1 MLYLAEIQKQKG
13 GFIGAGKAELKLLAC
28 QRTEQ
33 NWSAI
38 QGEELIAAPDDASA
52 YGAGVLVLVDM
63 NANRQIQAPLREA
76 GRHLVGIL
84 QNLSRQIE
92 KYKKEADEIES
103 WRQSL
108 GLQSQQLQL
117 RQEEI
122 YSREE
127 ELESTRGELERLTQE
142 SQQLEETLKSSEKQR
157 QELASAWEKLR
168 EEQQALE
175 QMQQQGEGPSPQQ
188 VAEMRSLLAQLHQGT
203 PGNVQETLHAVEFQ
217 QDLLQQHWDKL
228 HQQQQQAGAD
238 AAEIARQQ
246 QLIAQQKQELQQ
258 LQSALEQAQ
267 TEWEVQQN
275 ALTIRQ
281 EYLQQLTHRVQMEEE
296 NYQKILMLSRG
307 GLDLAVSDKV
317 DIEQI
322 EALPIEELETVV
334 ANLRKEVDQATN
346 MVHLQEE
353 ELTERQTDI
362 AQMEADMAEA
372 TAFDKLN
379 LENELADEQD
389 AYRMLE
395 QTLEGQRQTL
405 ADRQGVLAAHEQILA
420 HRQGSSQNGNQDD
433 WETALA
439 LLSSQRQQQ
448 KEELAR
454 TQADIDRLGASL
466 EQAKARVEQQ
476 VNDYLAR
483 SAQVQQ
489 LEHQLQTME
498 HSATEVQAKLALYE
512 EMIHPLQS
520 HINSLKDSLGGVT
533 AQVGGSGAIAKLEAM
548 LDDFSGHHQAAF
560 AN

>member
-13 GFIGAGKAELKLLAC
+13 GFIGSGKAELKLLAC

-38 QGEELIAAPDDASA
+38 QGEELIAAPDEASN
-52 YGAGVLVLVDM
+52 YGAAVLVLVDM

-127 ELESTRGELERLTQE
+127 ELESTRGELERMTQE

-157 QELASAWEKLR
+157 QELAAAWEKLR

-175 QMQQQGEGPSPQQ
+175 QYRGEGLSIQQ
-188 VAEMRSLLAQLHQGT
+188 IEEMRSLLSQLHKTT
-203 PGNVQETLHAVEFQ
+203 PSNVQETLHAVEFQ

-228 HQQQQQAGAD
+228 YQQQQQAGAEE
-238 AAEIARQQ
+238 AEIEKQQ
-246 QLIAQQKQELQQ
+246 QQIVDRKQELQQ
-258 LQSALEQAQ
+258 LQTSLEQAQ
-267 TEWEVQQN
+267 TEWEVQQS

-281 EYLQQLTHRVQMEEE
+281 EYAQQFNKQVQVEEE
-296 NYQKILMLSRG
+296 NYQKILMMSRG
-307 GLDLAVSDKV
+307 NLDISVSDKV

-322 EALPIEELETVV
+322 EKLPLPELESIVE
-334 ANLRKEVDQATN
+334 ALRKEVDQATN

-353 ELTERQTDI
+353 ELNERRADI
-362 AQMEADMAEA
+362 ATMEKSIAAASD
-372 TAFDKLN
+372 FDKLN

-389 AYRMLE
+389 AHRMLE
-395 QTLEGQRQTL
+395 QTLQGQRETL
-405 ADRQGVLAAHEQILA
+405 GERKAILDV
-420 HRQGSSQNGNQDD
+420 HVGILEYRQGSKPGDD
-433 WETALA
+433 QVEWDTVLKILA
-439 LLSSQRQQQ
+439 EQRQHQQ
-448 KEELAR
+448 TELER
-454 TQADIDRLGASL
+454 TKAEIQQLQEIL
-466 EQAKARVEQQ
+466 EQAKARVEKQ
-476 VNDYLAR
+476 VNEYLAR
-483 SAQVQQ
+483 S
-489 LEHQLQTME
+489 E
-498 HSATEVQAKLALYE
+498 EVQKMEQNLQALQQNSTEIKAKLALYE
-512 EMIHPLQS
+512 EMIKPLQS

-533 AQVGGSGAIAKLEAM
+533 AQVGGGGPIARLEA
-548 LDDFSGHHQAAF
+548 LLADFTDHSPAA

>member
-13 GFIGAGKAELKLLAC
+13 GFIGSGKAELKLLAC

-38 QGEELIAAPDDASA
+38 QGEELIAAPEEASN
-52 YGAGVLVLVDM
+52 YGAAVLVLVDM

-127 ELESTRGELERLTQE
+127 ELESTRGELERMTQE

-157 QELASAWEKLR
+157 QELAAAWEKLR

-175 QMQQQGEGPSPQQ
+175 HLRGEGLSIQQ
-188 VAEMRSLLAQLHQGT
+188 IEEMRSLLSQLHNTT

-228 HQQQQQAGAD
+228 HQQQQQVGAE
-238 AAEIARQQ
+238 AAEIEKQQ
-246 QLIAQQKQELQQ
+246 QQIVDRKQELQQ
-258 LQSALEQAQ
+258 LQTSLEQAQ
-267 TEWEVQQN
+267 TEWEVQQS

-281 EYLQQLTHRVQMEEE
+281 EYAQQFNKQVQVEEE
-296 NYQKILMLSRG
+296 NYQKILMMSRG
-307 GLDLAVSDKV
+307 NLDISVSDKV

-322 EALPIEELETVV
+322 EKLPILELESMV
-334 ANLRKEVDQATN
+334 ASLRKEVEQATN

-353 ELTERQTDI
+353 ELNERQADI
-362 AQMEADMAEA
+362 ATMEKSIADASD
-372 TAFDKLN
+372 FDKLN

-395 QTLEGQRQTL
+395 QTLQGQRETL
-405 ADRQGVLAAHEQILA
+405 GERKAILDVHVGILEYRQGNKPGDDQVEWDAVLKILA
-420 HRQGSSQNGNQDD
+420 
-433 WETALA
+433 E
-439 LLSSQRQQQ
+439 QRQHQQ
-448 KEELAR
+448 AELER
-454 TQADIDRLGASL
+454 TKAEIQQLQEIL
-466 EQAKARVEQQ
+466 EQAKARVEKQ
-476 VNDYLAR
+476 VNEYLAR
-483 SAQVQQ
+483 S
-489 LEHQLQTME
+489 E
-498 HSATEVQAKLALYE
+498 EVQKMEQNLQALQQNSTEIKAKLALYE
-512 EMIHPLQS
+512 EMIKPLQS

-533 AQVGGSGAIAKLEAM
+533 AQVGGGGPIARLEA
-548 LDDFSGHHQAAF
+548 LLADFTDHSSVAT

>member
-13 GFIGAGKAELKLLAC
+13 GFIGSGKAELKLLAC

-38 QGEELIAAPDDASA
+38 QGEELIAAPDEASN
-52 YGAGVLVLVDM
+52 YGAAVLVLVDM

-127 ELESTRGELERLTQE
+127 ELESTRGELERMTQE

-157 QELASAWEKLR
+157 QELAAAWEKLR

-175 QMQQQGEGPSPQQ
+175 QFRGEGLSIQQ
-188 VAEMRSLLAQLHQGT
+188 IEEMRSLLSQLHQST

-228 HQQQQQAGAD
+228 YHQQQQAGAE
-238 AAEIARQQ
+238 AAEIDKQQ
-246 QLIAQQKQELQQ
+246 QQIAERKQELQQ
-258 LQSALEQAQ
+258 LQTSLEQAQ
-267 TEWEVQQN
+267 TEWEVQQS

-281 EYLQQLTHRVQMEEE
+281 EYAQQFTLQVQVEEE
-296 NYQKILMLSRG
+296 NYQKILMMSRG
-307 GLDLAVSDKV
+307 SLDLSVSDKV

-322 EALPIEELETVV
+322 ENLPLADLEAMVAALQ
-334 ANLRKEVDQATN
+334 KEVDQATN

-362 AQMEADMAEA
+362 ASMEASIAEA
-372 TAFDKLN
+372 NAFDKLN

-395 QTLEGQRQTL
+395 QTLQGQRETL
-405 ADRQGVLAAHEQILA
+405 GERKAILDVHISILE
-420 HRQGSSQNGNQDD
+420 HRQGSKSGDD
-433 WETALA
+433 RVEWDAILKMLA
-439 LLSSQRQQQ
+439 EQRQHQQ
-448 KEELAR
+448 SELER
-454 TQADIDRLGASL
+454 TKAEIQQLQETL
-466 EQAKARVEQQ
+466 EQAKARVEKQ
-476 VNDYLAR
+476 VNEYLAQ
-483 SAQVQQ
+483 S
-489 LEHQLQTME
+489 E
-498 HSATEVQAKLALYE
+498 EVQKMEQNLQALQQNSTEIKAKLALYE
-512 EMIHPLQS
+512 EMIKPLQS

-533 AQVGGSGAIAKLEAM
+533 AQVGGGGPIARLEA
-548 LDDFSGHHQAAF
+548 LLADFSDHSHAAT
-560 AN
+560 N

>member
-13 GFIGAGKAELKLLAC
+13 GFIGSGKAELKLLAC

-38 QGEELIAAPDDASA
+38 QGEELIPAPDEASN
-52 YGAGVLVLVDM
+52 YGAAVLVLVDM

-108 GLQSQQLQL
+108 GLQSQQLQM

-127 ELESTRGELERLTQE
+127 ELESVREDLERMTQE
-142 SQQLEETLKSSEKQR
+142 SQHLEETLKSSEKQR
-157 QELASAWEKLR
+157 QELAAAWEKLR

-175 QMQQQGEGPSPQQ
+175 QYRGEGMSIQQ
-188 VAEMRSLLAQLHQGT
+188 IEEMRSLLSQLHQSA
-203 PGNVQETLHAVEFQ
+203 PSNVQETLHAVEFQ

-228 HQQQQQAGAD
+228 HQQQQQAGAE
-238 AAEIARQQ
+238 AAEIEKQQ
-246 QLIAQQKQELQQ
+246 QQIADRKQELQQ
-258 LQSALEQAQ
+258 LQTSLEQAQ

-281 EYLQQLTHRVQMEEE
+281 EYAQQFANQVQAEEE
-296 NYQKILMLSRG
+296 NYQKILMMSRG
-307 GLDLAVSDKV
+307 SLDLSVSDKV

-322 EALPIEELETVV
+322 ENMPVEELESVV
-334 ANLRKEVDQATN
+334 AALRKEVDQATN
-346 MVHLQEE
+346 MIQMQEE
-353 ELTERQTDI
+353 ELAERQTDMANMQQQI
-362 AQMEADMAEA
+362 AEA
-372 TAFDKLN
+372 SAFDKLN

-389 AYRMLE
+389 GYQMLE
-395 QTLEGQRQTL
+395 QTLQGQRETL
-405 ADRQGVLAAHEQILA
+405 AERKAILDVHVSLLDHRQGANAGEDRMQWDAILQILA
-420 HRQGSSQNGNQDD
+420 D
-433 WETALA
+433 
-439 LLSSQRQQQ
+439 QRQHQQ
-448 KEELAR
+448 AELDR
-454 TQADIDRLGASL
+454 TKAEIQQLQETL
-466 EQAKARVEQQ
+466 EQAKARVEKQ
-476 VNDYLAR
+476 VNEYLAR
-483 SAQVQQ
+483 S
-489 LEHQLQTME
+489 E
-498 HSATEVQAKLALYE
+498 EVQKMEQNLQAMQQNSTQVEAKLALYQ
-512 EMIHPLQS
+512 EMVEPLQS

-533 AQVGGSGAIAKLEAM
+533 ANVGGGGPIARLEA
-548 LDDFSGHHQAAF
+548 LLADFSDQSHAV